1 MRNLLGRLLQ
11 RSPAELERIATG
23 WSVELT
29 GHDRHSDVSYLYRT
43 MTDVWSARD
52 VWERVS
58 ETGKRLVRAL
68 DDHDGAACL
77 PVDLAAEADVPPDE
91 AREELRRLY
100 DLGLISAEDRRDD
113 AVAGVERA
121 VFLPREMG
129 LMVERIEGEQQVG
142 VRWDAPLDDLLAM
155 VPYPELEEAATTWG
169 ARVIP
174 AMHAR
179 GELVGLV
186 QEQLSR
192 PERVT
197 RLVATLSPAARNVWA
212 RLRTAGGSLPLDE
225 LLAPA
230 DVPLQTRRRI
240 LRELASPLL
249 LWHGYGAGG
258 ARLAVVPEAI
268 LNPPPVEVEPPP
280 DLVLVEAA
288 DVVEPEWLFPFAAAW
303 DVLTILRDV
312 QTNAPRWR
320 ALAEGDPAHIRRFRR
335 RLWWAD
341 RESHDVP
348 TGYVPFIVRVAAL
361 AGILR
366 EDDGRAV
373 PGEAAAGWRERGFAA
388 ASQRLAAAWAGSE
401 EWIEGRDRVDAT
413 LYGAAWPHFRE
424 RLIEALGE
432 LDEDQWYDQE
442 RFVERLLKARPD
454 LLRQASVVAAGPAP
468 RGSRIDTPGQAQDRR
483 EQILA
488 LVTGTTLET
497 ACVWLGLIE
506 RSTTLR
512 GRRAVLRVTPFGRWI
527 AGRRVEPS
535 LPSLGQ
541 AAIAVGGG
549 FQVLLYRPTPR
560 RVWSL
565 SAIAELQSL
574 DRISTWALT
583 AEAFTRALASGLA
596 LSQVTTYLERQ
607 SGAPLP
613 QNVAYTLVEWDRGY
627 RRVWLRRAVLLVPE
641 EGEES
646 EPIATA
652 LREAGLNPEALADG
666 RIALVYDEPDAGER
680 LYGAATRALRERGFA
695 PLADPQSAAA
705 RRR

>member
-11 RSPAELERIATG
+11 RSSAELDRIAAS

-29 GHDRHSDVSYLYRT
+29 GHDRHSDVSFLYRT
-43 MTDVWSARD
+43 MTDIWAARD

-58 ETGKRLVRAL
+58 PTGRQLIRAL
-68 DDHDGAACL
+68 DDHDGAAC
-77 PVDLAAEADVPPDE
+77 PPAALAAEAGVSLAE
-91 AREELRRLY
+91 ALPELRLLF
-100 DLGLISAEDRRDD
+100 DLGLISTEGPAD
-113 AVAGVERA
+113 ADAA
-121 VFLPREMG
+121 VFLPREIG
-129 LMVERIEGEQQVG
+129 LMIERIEAEQSAA
-142 VRWDAPLDDLLAM
+142 VRWDAPLGELLAAT
-155 VPYPELEEAATTWG
+155 PYPELEEAATAWG

-186 QEQLSR
+186 QEQLQR
-192 PERVT
+192 PERVS

-225 LLAPA
+225 LLSPV
-230 DVPLQTRRRI
+230 DVPRQTRRRI

-249 LWHGYGAGG
+249 LWHGYDPDGV
-258 ARLAVVPEAI
+258 RLAVVPGTI
-268 LNPPPVEVEPPP
+268 LNPPPIEVTPPP
-280 DLVLVEAA
+280 DLVLVDTAE
-288 DVVEPEWLFPFAAAW
+288 VVEPDWLFPFAAAW
-303 DVLTILRDV
+303 DVLTILREV
-312 QTNAPRWR
+312 ETNNPRWR
-320 ALAEGDPAHIRRFRR
+320 ALSEGDPALVRRFRR

-341 RESHDVP
+341 RETHDVP
-348 TGYVPFIVRVAAL
+348 TGYVPFAVRIAAL
-361 AGILR
+361 AGLVR

-373 PGEAAAGWRERGFAA
+373 AGEAATAWREHGFAA
-388 ASQRLAAAWAGSE
+388 ASQRLVAAWAGAE
-401 EWIEGRDRVDAT
+401 EWIEGRERVDAT
-413 LYGAAWPHFRE
+413 LYGASWPLFRQ

-432 LDEDQWYDQE
+432 LDEDRWYDQE
-442 RFVERLLKARPD
+442 RFVERLLKTRPD
-454 LLRQASVVAAGPAP
+454 LLRQASVVSVGSAP
-468 RGSRIDTPGQAQDRR
+468 RGRRIDTPGQAQDRR
-483 EQILA
+483 EEILA
-488 LVTGTTLET
+488 LIVGATLET

-506 RSTTLR
+506 RSTTLT
-512 GRRAVLRVTPFGRWI
+512 GRRAVLRVTPFARWI
-527 AGRRVEPS
+527 AGRRVEPA

-549 FQVLLYRPTPR
+549 FQILLYRPTPR

-574 DRISTWALT
+574 DRISTWGLT

-596 LSQVTTYLERQ
+596 LAQVTTYLERQ

-613 QNVAYTLVEWDRGY
+613 QNVAYTLGEWDRGY

-641 EGEES
+641 EGEEGA
-646 EPIATA
+646 PIVAA
-652 LREAGLNPEALADG
+652 LKEAGLEPELLADG
-666 RIALVYDEPDAGER
+666 RIALIYDEPDAGER

-695 PLADPQSAAA
+695 PLADPSSAS

>member
-11 RSPAELERIATG
+11 RSPAELERIAAA

-29 GHDRHSDVSYLYRT
+29 GHDRHSDVSFLYRT
-43 MTDVWSARD
+43 MTDVWAARD

-58 ETGKRLVRAL
+58 PTGQRLVRAL
-68 DDHDGAACL
+68 DEHDGAACA
-77 PVDLAAEADVPPDE
+77 PADVATEAGVSLDE
-91 AREELRRLY
+91 ARPELQRLY
-100 DLGLISAEDRRDD
+100 DLGLISAEDGRADGASD
-113 AVAGVERA
+113 AERA

-129 LMVERIEGEQQVG
+129 LMIERVEAERAAA
-142 VRWDAPLDDLLAM
+142 VRWDAPLGELLAT
-155 VPYPELEEAATTWG
+155 VPYPELEAAATAWG

-186 QEQLSR
+186 QDQLSR
-192 PERVT
+192 PDRVS

-249 LWHGYGAGG
+249 LWHGYDAEG

-288 DVVEPEWLFPFAAAW
+288 DIVEPEWLFPYAAAW
-303 DVLTILRDV
+303 DVLTFLREV

-320 ALAEGDPAHIRRFRR
+320 ALAEGDPALVRRVRR

-341 RESHDVP
+341 RETHDVP
-348 TGYVPFIVRVAAL
+348 TGYVPFVVGVAAL

-366 EDDGRAV
+366 EDDGRAA
-373 PGEAAAGWRERGFAA
+373 PGDAAATWREHGFAA
-388 ASQRLAAAWAGSE
+388 AAQRLVAAWAGAE
-401 EWIEGRDRVDAT
+401 EWIEGRERVDAT
-413 LYGAAWPHFRE
+413 LYGASWPLFRQ
-424 RLIEALGE
+424 RLIEALGD

-454 LLRQASVVAAGPAP
+454 LLRQASVVSVGAAP
-468 RGSRIDTPGQAQDRR
+468 RGARIDTPGQAQDRR
-483 EQILA
+483 EQILS

-506 RSTTLR
+506 RSATLR

-527 AGRRVEPS
+527 AGRRVEPA

-560 RVWSL
+560 RVWAL

-596 LSQVTTYLERQ
+596 LTQVTTYLERQ

-613 QNVAYTLVEWDRGY
+613 QNVAYTLGEWDRGY
-627 RRVWLRRAVLLVPE
+627 RRVWLRRSVLLVPE

-646 EPIATA
+646 EPIVAA
-652 LREAGLNPEALADG
+652 LREAGLEPELLADG